1 MTGSGQG
8 GTFSPSLP
16 AEGAA
21 GERNPQTRI
30 TEVVA
35 AVLTRGSGEIML
47 ASRPADKV
55 YAGYWEFPGGKVEPG
70 EALEHALRR
79 ELKEELGIEVAR
91 ASRWITRLFDYPHA
105 RVRLNF
111 FRVWAWL
118 GEPHPHEGQTFAW
131 ELPGAHTVRPLLPA
145 NFPILKMLE
154 LPPVYGI
161 SQARALGREAFLQR
175 LDAALE
181 KGLRLIQ
188 VRDKDLAESERLELA
203 REMVKRARP
212 YRAKVLFNGSLAL
225 AHAAGAD
232 GVHLD
237 RDALTRLDSRPD
249 CEWVGASCHNAHEL
263 DRAGNVADFTM
274 LSPVLPT
281 ASHPGE
287 PTLGWEAFSPLA
299 AQSPIPVYAL
309 GGVNW
314 GDIELAQSHGAHGIA
329 MLRGAWAWP

>member
-1 MTGSGQG
+1 MTRGKDSGVRGQG
-8 GTFSPSLP
+8 
-16 AEGAA
+16 
-21 GERNPQTRI
+21 I

-35 AVLTRGSGEIML
+35 AVLTRPNGEVML

-70 EALEHALRR
+70 EALEHALHR
-79 ELKEELGIEVAR
+79 ELKEELGIDVMR
-91 ASRWITRLFDYPHA
+91 ATRWITRLFTYPHA
-105 RVRLNF
+105 TVRLNF
-111 FRVWAWL
+111 FRVWDWR

-131 ELPGAHTVRPLLPA
+131 ELPGAHTVQPLLPA
-145 NFPILKMLE
+145 NFPILKALE

-161 SQARALGREAFLQR
+161 SYAKSLGRDVFLQR

-181 KGLRLIQ
+181 KGLKLIQ
-188 VRDKDLAESERLELA
+188 VRDKDLPEAERLELA
-203 REMVKRARP
+203 REIILRARP
-212 YRAKVLFNGSLAL
+212 RGAKVLVNDSLAMVSK
-225 AHAAGAD
+225 AGAD

-237 RDALTRLDSRPD
+237 SGALMQLESRPD
-249 CEWVGASCHNAHEL
+249 CEWVGASCHNTDEIE
-263 DRAGNVADFTM
+263 RAGSVADFAM

-287 PTLGWEAFSPLA
+287 PTLGWEVFSQLT

-314 GDIELAQSHGAHGIA
+314 ADVDVARSHGAHGIA
-329 MLRGAWAWP
+329 MLRGAWT